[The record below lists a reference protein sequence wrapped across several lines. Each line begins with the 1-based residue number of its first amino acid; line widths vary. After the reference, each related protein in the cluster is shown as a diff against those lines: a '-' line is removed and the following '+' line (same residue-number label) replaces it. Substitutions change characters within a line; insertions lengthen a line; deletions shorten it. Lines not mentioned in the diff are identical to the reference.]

1 MASLKFK
8 EVLCYLYSGLL
19 FVSGV
24 LLIAYSSVLC
34 YKIFYHFT
42 FIPSS
47 PLGPLILLFIL
58 GIIHLFLT
66 WLGIY
71 GPKREHNFHIIMF
84 LTFTIVLLIC
94 ELTIGIW
101 SIVLW
106 DEASTISSELQTKS
120 FLKMKENCSE
130 KNWIKLQRQFECC
143 GLHDVND
150 YSQQDCKSTCADH
163 KMLNATSDVYYKD
176 GCQKKF
182 IKYLKGIVTQGGTLG
197 FLAALFQALGLFL
210 FITYFRSL
218 REVRKERAARLSA
231 HQRQLSQGGEPQFAA
246 QTAAEPL
253 MVPPTPAAPPPTAA
267 SPPPP
272 SSPPPP
278 GMKF

>member
-1 MASLKFK
+1 
-8 EVLCYLYSGLL
+8 
-19 FVSGV
+19 
-24 LLIAYSSVLC
+24 
-34 YKIFYHFT
+34 
-42 FIPSS
+42 
-47 PLGPLILLFIL
+47 
-58 GIIHLFLT
+58 
-66 WLGIY
+66 
-71 GPKREHNFHIIMF
+71 
-84 LTFTIVLLIC
+84 
-94 ELTIGIW
+94 
-101 SIVLW
+101 
-106 DEASTISSELQTKS
+106 
-120 FLKMKENCSE
+120 
-130 KNWIKLQRQFECC
+130 
-143 GLHDVND
+143 
-150 YSQQDCKSTCADH
+150 
-163 KMLNATSDVYYKD
+163 MLNATSDVYYKD